1 MTASLTVLGGPLAG
15 TRLEIDD
22 AADEILVGSDP
33 DCRLSLDLPGVSPI
47 HARLWLDDAGITVH
61 DTRSPRGVYV
71 NDARVEAEAPLRDGD
86 VLWLGTPGDD
96 ASVRIQYRANDEGVA
111 VEQPPAIIDDVRGDA
126 HSVPAAGPSAEDIL
140 FGEPAATAPTDA
152 LGDFAELLETAPAAA
167 PAPEPAPE
175 PAPFEPEPFEPEPE
189 ALEPT
194 PAPPPAASQALPE
207 EAMFEPPVVAAEPD
221 AGFGQPRDD
230 VFFMEEP
237 AGAEPS
243 PPVEPPPAAEPP
255 AEASNDEAPAF
266 VTDDELP
273 FAEQVPHEAQPA
285 EGAPADDL
293 FFVETDAPPAV
304 AAPPPPPEAI
314 PPPAPPP
321 PSPPPRAASTA
332 RPSPPEVAAVVGTG
346 GAAAPPRS
354 ARRAGPTPMPS
365 AALDTDD
372 EAPPARVRSAPPRPA
387 PARRGSSPPIALL
400 AGGAVLLAALVAG
413 GLWLMRSS
421 RPPAVASITPARVGL
436 GQSVTITGEHFAP
449 TPQGNLVQFAGKP
462 GRVVDAS
469 ATRLQVEIPELD
481 TPPGRDTPV
490 PVVVV
495 VDGRESKTGSVA
507 VFLAPRIHGIAPN
520 VAMPGEDVVL
530 AGAGWGAGARVQ
542 FAGQAAEVL
551 DASPTSLKV
560 KVPALDPT
568 PGREYPV
575 TVAMGADASNPAPF
589 LVGRLPLLL
598 SLTPAPAAP
607 GDLVVVA
614 GRGFDA
620 RPAANDVR
628 VSGTR
633 ALVVSASGSEL
644 KIVVPRV
651 APGSSPMEVRVAG
664 TENVATST
672 LAVSGAPD
680 PIDFHF
686 VAEPYEDAPGH
697 DHAVMGTGL
706 GPAFVLSG
714 TPGKPA
720 AVRAFEAEHRLN
732 EAAGPL
738 KASID
743 ADVRARGLDGNP
755 MLVLL
760 GRDVPLLDVTPED
773 AAGYEE
779 DWTGAKGRGGA
790 VTPARLATWW
800 EAVAR
805 DLVLLLVRGEKPHF
819 AADLAP
825 EGRVFGD
832 IHQLARKSVTSGVPR
847 QVVAEAKGLRDAVRV
862 AALHVPASVKGA
874 APETSSAGASTT
886 EPSAAPAAPAG
897 PALKLDGRWAGTEND
912 ADGGGTKYLTIV
924 FSGATGTLT
933 YERAISLSQ
942 PVMAVEQNKSAM
954 RFLMQTGGGPR
965 YFQGK
970 WDGQKIAGTISADQA
985 GKIPLGTFELTPR

>member
-15 TRLEIDD
+15 TRFEIDA

-71 NDARVEAEAPLRDGD
+71 NDARVEGEAPLRDGD
-86 VLWLGTPGDD
+86 VLWLGAPGDD
-96 ASVRIQYRANDEGVA
+96 ASVRIQYRAREEGVA
-111 VEQPPAIIDDVRGDA
+111 IEEPPAIIDDV
-126 HSVPAAGPSAEDIL
+126 PAAGASAEDIL
-140 FGEPAATAPTDA
+140 FGEPAAAAPTDTLA
-152 LGDFAELLETAPAAA
+152 DFGELLETAPAAA
-167 PAPEPAPE
+167 PAPEPEPE
-175 PAPFEPEPFEPEPE
+175 PQPFEPGPE
-189 ALEPT
+189 ALEPA
-194 PAPPPAASQALPE
+194 PDPPPAASEAMPE
-207 EAMFEPPVVAAEPD
+207 EAMFEPPVVASEPE

-237 AGAEPS
+237 PG
-243 PPVEPPPAAEPP
+243 VEPPPAEPPPAFERPPTAEPAAEVAAFVEAEP
-255 AEASNDEAPAF
+255 AARAVVSADETPAF
-266 VTDDELP
+266 VTDDEMP
-273 FAEQVPHEAQPA
+273 FVEQAPHEAQPA
-285 EGAPADDL
+285 GAAPEEDL

-304 AAPPPPPEAI
+304 AAPSPPPEAT

-332 RPSPPEVAAVVGTG
+332 
-346 GAAAPPRS
+346 APPRS
-354 ARRAGPTPMPS
+354 PRRAGPTPMPS

-413 GLWLMRSS
+413 GLWVMRSS

-436 GQSVTITGEHFAP
+436 GQGVTITGEHFAP

-469 ATRLQVEIPELD
+469 PTRLQVEIPELD
-481 TPPGRDTPV
+481 APPGHDTPV

-495 VDGRESKTGSVA
+495 VDGRESKPGSVA
-507 VFLAPRIHGIAPN
+507 VFLAPRIHGIAPS

-530 AGAGWGAGARVQ
+530 AGAGWGAGAKVQ
-542 FAGQAAEVL
+542 FAGQPAEVL

-568 PGREYPV
+568 PGKEYPV
-575 TVAMGADASNPAPF
+575 TVAMGADTSNPAPF

-598 SLTPAPAAP
+598 SLTPTPAAP
-607 GDLVVVA
+607 GDLVIVG

-620 RPAANDVR
+620 KPAANDVR
-628 VSGTR
+628 VGGTR

-651 APGSSPMEVRVAG
+651 AAGSSPVEVRVAG

-672 LAVSGAPD
+672 LAVSGLPD

-697 DHAVMGTGL
+697 DHAVIATGL

-720 AVRAFEAEHRLN
+720 AVRAFEVEHRLN

-760 GRDVPLLDVTPED
+760 GRDAPLVDVTPED
-773 AAGYEE
+773 AAGYDE

-832 IHQLARKSVTSGVPR
+832 LHQLARKSVTSGVPR
-847 QVVAEAKGLRDAVRV
+847 QVVADAKGLRDAVRIAGLRVPSAVKV
-862 AALHVPASVKGA
+862 AL
-874 APETSSAGASTT
+874 PETSAAVASTT
-886 EPSAAPAAPAG
+886 EPSTAPAAPAG
-897 PALKLDGRWAGTEND
+897 PALKLDGHWAGTESD

-933 YERAISLSQ
+933 YERAISVSQ
-942 PVMAVEQNKSAM
+942 PVMGVEQNKASM

-970 WDGQKIAGTISADQA
+970 WDGQKITGTISADQA